1 MRVAVL
7 GAAGLLGRYVARQ
20 LASDGHT
27 VDRITRA
34 THNLSLY
41 SSAKKIAAERY
52 DWIVNCAGIVKC
64 RERES
69 PIDTVLLNSALPHW
83 LEYESRKFRT
93 RLLHVSTDCVFSGAK
108 GHYHEDSEP
117 DPVDLYGA
125 SKLAGEVHGPES
137 LTIRCSFIGLEHG
150 TSRGLLA
157 WLIGEAAAG
166 HAVKGYT
173 NALWN
178 GLSTFEVARVVSRI
192 LAKPGFPISSV
203 YHVSGGTISKC
214 DLLCCL
220 SAALGLGAVVE
231 PMSEPLI
238 DRTLNATRFRVA
250 TGYSPPTWNFM
261 AQELADE
268 WRGGR

>member
-1 MRVAVL
+1 VKVAVL
-7 GAAGLLGRYVARQ
+7 GATGLLGRYVTAQ
-20 LASDGHT
+20 LETDGLT
-27 VDRITRA
+27 VDRVTRA

-41 SSAKKIAAERY
+41 SSVKKLVGNHY

-69 PIDTVLLNSALPHW
+69 PIDTVLVNSALPHW
-83 LEYESRKFRT
+83 LEYESRRHRT
-93 RLLHVSTDCVFSGAK
+93 RLIQVSTDCVFSGSI
-108 GHYHEDSEP
+108 GHYHEDSDP

-125 SKLAGEVHGPES
+125 SKVAGELHGSES
-137 LTIRCSFIGLEHG
+137 LTLRCSFIGLEQG

-157 WLIGEAAAG
+157 WLLAEAKAG

-178 GLSTFEVARVVSRI
+178 GLSTHELARVISRI
-192 LAKPGFPISSV
+192 IAKPGFPLSSV
-203 YHVSGGTISKC
+203 YHVSGGTISKF
-214 DLLCCL
+214 DLLCVL
-220 SAALGLGAVVE
+220 RSTFGLNVEIAAEAM
-231 PMSEPLI
+231 PML

-261 AQELADE
+261 AQELAEE
-268 WRGGR
+268 WRASK